1 MNKTGRGVKIHNQG
15 LVAQWITRLTTDQKI
30 PGSNPGKVDFFKS
43 FFTLILAKKKVM
55 ASVGIE
61 PATFA
66 LLARRSNQLS

>member
-43 FFTLILAKKKVM
+43 FFTLILAKKKSYGQCGDRTRDLRVI
-55 ASVGIE
+55 S
-61 PATFA
+61 TT
-66 LLARRSNQLS
+66 L